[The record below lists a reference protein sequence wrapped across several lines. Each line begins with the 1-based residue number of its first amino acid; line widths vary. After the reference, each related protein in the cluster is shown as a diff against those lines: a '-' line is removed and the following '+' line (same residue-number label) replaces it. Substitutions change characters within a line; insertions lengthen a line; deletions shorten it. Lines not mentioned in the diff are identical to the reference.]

1 MKKTIALL
9 LTVLLVFSCVPMAFA
24 ANGSLLKKDGS
35 SYGAYKHVFIL
46 GVDGAGNYFQ
56 KADTPNFDRIFKD
69 GAVTNTARAEVYTD
83 SAPNWGSI
91 LTGVSFLRNL
101 YTNGNISPE
110 GDEPPKIQH
119 MRKYPTVYNRIRC
132 AMPDAVLASFGN
144 WSAINYGIV
153 EDDLDI
159 YKHNDPTDEEVAESI
174 VNYLDE
180 GNKPT
185 LLFTQFDSVDGA
197 GHAHGSDSEIYINQ
211 ISIVDEYIGWIY
223 DAIERNG
230 LLDDSLIIVLPDH
243 GHKAEGGHGRF
254 SYRES
259 VITLAV
265 AGKTVKKGGTM
276 DKDTRNRDV
285 TAIALFA
292 LGIPKPLDITARVPA
307 NLFNDYI
314 GEVRPIHRD
323 ILDAIVSG
331 VMWIYTLTTKD
342 K

>member
-1 MKKTIALL
+1 MKKMIALL
-9 LTVLLVFSCVPMAFA
+9 LTLPLVFSCVPMAFA
-24 ANGSLLKKDGS
+24 ESGTLLKKADC

-46 GVDGAGNYFQ
+46 GVDGAGTCFRNT
-56 KADTPNFDRIFKD
+56 DTPNFDRIFKD
-69 GAVTNTARAEVYTD
+69 GAVTYNARAEVYTD

-91 LTGVSFLRNL
+91 LTGVSNLRNM

-119 MRKYPTVYNRIRC
+119 MRKYPTVYSRIRC

-159 YKHNDPTDEEVAESI
+159 YKHNDSTDEEVAKSI

-197 GHAHGSDSEIYINQ
+197 GHAYGSDSDIYLKQ
-211 ISIVDEYIGWIY
+211 ITIVDEYIGWIY
-223 DAIERNG
+223 DAIARNG

-259 VITLAV
+259 VIPLAV

-285 TAIALFA
+285 AAIALFA
-292 LGIPKPLDITARVPA
+292 LGVPKPLDITARVPA

-314 GEVRPIHRD
+314 GELRPIHRD
-323 ILDAIVSG
+323 ILDAIISG
-331 VMWIYTLTTKD
+331 VMWIYTLSTKD
-342 K
+342 Q

>member
-9 LTVLLVFSCVPMAFA
+9 LTLLLVFSCVPMAFA
-24 ANGSLLKKDGS
+24 TNGSLLNKDDC

-46 GVDGAGNYFQ
+46 GVDGAGTCFRNT
-56 KADTPNFDRIFKD
+56 DTPNFDRIFKD
-69 GAVTNTARAEVYTD
+69 GAVTYNARAEVYTD

-91 LTGVSFLRNL
+91 LTGVSNLRNM

-119 MRKYPTVYNRIRC
+119 MRKYPTVYSRIRC

-159 YKHNDPTDEEVAESI
+159 YKHNDSTDEEVAKSI

-197 GHAHGSDSEIYINQ
+197 GHAYGSDSDIYLKQ
-211 ISIVDEYIGWIY
+211 ITIVDEYIGWIY
-223 DAIERNG
+223 DAIARNG

-285 TAIALFA
+285 AAIALFA
-292 LGIPKPLDITARVPA
+292 LGIPKPLDITGRVPA

-314 GEVRPIHRD
+314 GELRPIHRD
-323 ILDAIVSG
+323 ILDAIISG

>member
-1 MKKTIALL
+1 MKKAIALL
-9 LTVLLVFSCVPMAFA
+9 LTLLLVFSCVPMAFA
-24 ANGSLLKKDGS
+24 ANGTLLKKADC

-46 GVDGAGNYFQ
+46 GVDGAGTCFRNT
-56 KADTPNFDRIFKD
+56 DTPNFDRIFKD
-69 GAVTNTARAEVYTD
+69 GAVTYNARAEVYTD

-91 LTGVSFLRNL
+91 LTGVSNLRNM

-119 MRKYPTVYNRIRC
+119 MRKYPTVYSRIRC

-159 YKHNDPTDEEVAESI
+159 YKHNDSTDEEVAKSI

-197 GHAHGSDSEIYINQ
+197 GHAYGSDSDIYLKQ
-211 ISIVDEYIGWIY
+211 ISVVDEYIGWIY
-223 DAIERNG
+223 DAIARNG

-285 TAIALFA
+285 AAIALFA
-292 LGIPKPLDITARVPA
+292 LGVPKPLDITGRVPA

-314 GEVRPIHRD
+314 GELRPIHRD
-323 ILDAIVSG
+323 ILDAIISG